1 MNKFRHRKFGH
12 LAWLIPLLLYSSDAL
27 AWGLYTHVYFAQ
39 QLVWA
44 IPLADTRFRRAV
56 CAFPAWVMAGAC
68 LPDLSLTGQHAG
80 TRDFRQTHQWDT
92 ARRLLEQ
99 ASCDEE
105 RAIALGFASH
115 LLVDIIAHNHFV
127 PVHERLW
134 VNVPMLTHAS
144 SEWAMDAHVKS
155 HVFNAPAQLLKQH
168 QDVLASFAASCFQ
181 CDPEKANRAIMLLAH
196 GDALLRGSR
205 LADGLYYAGKALDI
219 NLKRR
224 FNYYLRE
231 TSRRLVQINQ
241 VIEGR
246 DPVWH
251 PEPPLP
257 RLAHDRVRS
266 HTLRQINYHLPLPQD
281 LFLEDD
287 CMDTG
292 AFEPGT

>member
-1 MNKFRHRKFGH
+1 MNKFRHM
-12 LAWLIPLLLYSSDAL
+12 AWLFPLLLYSSDAL

-44 IPLADTRFRRAV
+44 IPLADSRFRRAV
-56 CAFPAWVMAGAC
+56 WAFPAWVMAGAC

-80 TRDFRQTHQWDT
+80 THDFKQTHQWET

-127 PVHERLW
+127 PAHEKLW

-144 SEWAMDAHVKS
+144 SEWAMDAHVKIHAFRS
-155 HVFNAPAQLLKQH
+155 PSQLLKQN
-168 QDVLASFAASCFQ
+168 QDVLAQYSASHFRCDLVAARS
-181 CDPEKANRAIMLLAH
+181 AIMLLAH
-196 GDALLRGSR
+196 GDAVLRGSR
-205 LADGLYYAGKALDI
+205 LAEGMYRAGKVLDR

-231 TSRRLVQINQ
+231 TSRRLVQINR
-241 VIEGR
+241 VIEGH
-246 DPVWH
+246 DPAWH

-257 RLAHDRVRS
+257 QLAHNRVRS
-266 HTLRQINYHLPLPQD
+266 HTWREIDCHLPLPAD
-281 LFLEDD
+281 LFLEE
-287 CMDTG
+287 
-292 AFEPGT
+292 A

>member
-1 MNKFRHRKFGH
+1 MNKYRH

-56 CAFPAWVMAGAC
+56 CAFPVWVIAGAC
-68 LPDLSLTGQHAG
+68 LPDLSLTGPHVG
-80 TRDFRQTHQWDT
+80 TQDFKQTHQWDT

-127 PVHERLW
+127 PAHEKLW
-134 VNVPMLTHAS
+134 LNIPVLTHAS
-144 SEWAMDAHVKS
+144 SEWAMDAHLKDY
-155 HVFNAPAQLLKQH
+155 VFNSPANLLRQNREA
-168 QDVLASFAASCFQ
+168 LADFASEHFC
-181 CDPEKANRAIMLLAH
+181 CDPVKTRRAIILLAQ
-196 GDALLRGSR
+196 GDAVLRVSR
-205 LADGLYYAGKALDI
+205 LAEGLYRTGKLLDR

-231 TSRRLVQINQ
+231 TSRRLVQINR
-241 VIEGR
+241 VIEGCN
-246 DPVWH
+246 PIWH

-257 RLAHDRVRS
+257 HLAHDRARS
-266 HTLRQINYHLPLPQD
+266 HTARQINCHMPLPPD
-281 LFLEDD
+281 LFLE
-287 CMDTG
+287 
-292 AFEPGT
+292 ESGTTAGI

>member
-1 MNKFRHRKFGH
+1 MNKFRH

-27 AWGLYTHVYFAQ
+27 AWGLYTHLYFAQ

-44 IPLADTRFRRAV
+44 IPFADPRFRRAV
-56 CAFPAWVMAGAC
+56 SAFPGWMMAGAC

-80 TRDFRQTHQWDT
+80 THDFKKTHQWDT

-99 ASCDEE
+99 ACDDEE

-127 PVHERLW
+127 PAHEKLW

-144 SEWAMDAHVKS
+144 SEWAMDAHVKNQ
-155 HVFNAPAQLLKQH
+155 VFHAPAKLLRQN
-168 QDVLASFAASCFQ
+168 QDGMVNFAAEHFQ
-181 CDPEKANRAIMLLAH
+181 CDPVKARCAIKLLAH
-196 GDALLRGSR
+196 GDEMLRGSR
-205 LADGLYYAGKALDI
+205 LAEGLYHIGKVLDR

-231 TSRRLVQINQ
+231 TSRRLVQINRM
-241 VIEGR
+241 IEGR
-246 DPVWH
+246 NLAWH

-257 RLAHDRVRS
+257 HLAHDRVGP

-281 LFLEDD
+281 LFLDAD
-287 CMDTG
+287 CADYRE
-292 AFEPGT
+292 ASA

>member
-1 MNKFRHRKFGH
+1 MNKFRHLKFGH

-56 CAFPAWVMAGAC
+56 GAFPAWVMAGAC

-80 TRDFRQTHQWDT
+80 TNDFRQTHQWDT

-99 ASCDEE
+99 ASSDEE

-127 PVHERLW
+127 PAHEKLW
-134 VNVPMLTHAS
+134 LNVPVLTHAS
-144 SEWAMDAHVKS
+144 SEWAMDAHVKD
-155 HVFNAPAQLLKQH
+155 HVFNPPASLLKQNR
-168 QDVLASFAASCFQ
+168 DVLTHFAAAHFQ
-181 CDPEKANRAIMLLAH
+181 CDPLKAGRAIMLLAH

-205 LADGLYYAGKALDI
+205 LADGLYQTGKVLDR

-231 TSRRLVQINQ
+231 TSRRLVQINH

-246 DPVWH
+246 NPAWH
-251 PEPPLP
+251 AEPPLP
-257 RLAHDRVRS
+257 HLAHDRVRS
-266 HTLRQINYHLPLPQD
+266 HTLRQINCHLPLPPD
-281 LFLEDD
+281 LFSE
-287 CMDTG
+287 T
-292 AFEPGT
+292 

>member
-1 MNKFRHRKFGH
+1 MKTFRHLKFGH

-56 CAFPAWVMAGAC
+56 GAFPAWVMAGAC

-80 TRDFRQTHQWDT
+80 THDFRQTHQWDT

-99 ASCDEE
+99 ASSDEE

-127 PVHERLW
+127 PAHEKLW
-134 VNVPMLTHAS
+134 LNVPVLTHAS
-144 SEWAMDAHVKS
+144 SEWAMDAHVKD
-155 HVFNAPAQLLKQH
+155 HVFNPPASLLKQNR
-168 QDVLASFAASCFQ
+168 DVLTRFAAAHFQ
-181 CDPEKANRAIMLLAH
+181 CDPAKAGSAIMLLAH

-205 LADGLYYAGKALDI
+205 LADGLYQTGKVLDR

-231 TSRRLVQINQ
+231 TSRRLVQINH

-246 DPVWH
+246 SPAWH
-251 PEPPLP
+251 AEPPLP
-257 RLAHDRVRS
+257 HLAHDRVRS
-266 HTLRQINYHLPLPQD
+266 HTLRQINCHLPLPPD
-281 LFLEDD
+281 LFSE
-287 CMDTG
+287 T
-292 AFEPGT
+292 

>member
-1 MNKFRHRKFGH
+1 MNKFRQLKFGH

-56 CAFPAWVMAGAC
+56 CAFPGWVMAGAC

-80 TRDFRQTHQWDT
+80 THDFKQTHQWDT

-99 ASCDEE
+99 ACCDEE

-127 PVHERLW
+127 PAHEKLW
-134 VNVPMLTHAS
+134 VNIPVLTHAS
-144 SEWAMDAHVKS
+144 SEWAMDAHVKN
-155 HVFNAPAQLLKQH
+155 HVFSSPAKLLKQNH
-168 QDVLASFAASCFQ
+168 DVLANFASSHFR
-181 CDPEKANRAIMLLAH
+181 CDPVKARRAIMLLAH
-196 GDALLRGSR
+196 GDAVLRGSR
-205 LADGLYYAGKALDI
+205 LADGLYHTGKLLDR

-231 TSRRLVQINQ
+231 TSRRLVQINR

-246 DPVWH
+246 NPVWH

-257 RLAHDRVRS
+257 HLAHDRVRS
-266 HTLRQINYHLPLPQD
+266 HTLRQINYHLPLPPD
-281 LFLEDD
+281 LFLEE
-287 CMDTG
+287 
-292 AFEPGT
+292 A

>member
-1 MNKFRHRKFGH
+1 MKTFRHLKFGH

-56 CAFPAWVMAGAC
+56 GAFPAWVMAGAC

-80 TRDFRQTHQWDT
+80 TNDFRQTHQWDT

-99 ASCDEE
+99 ASSDEE

-127 PVHERLW
+127 PAHEKLW
-134 VNVPMLTHAS
+134 LNVPVLTHAS
-144 SEWAMDAHVKS
+144 SEWAMDAHVKD
-155 HVFNAPAQLLKQH
+155 HVFNPPASLLKQNR
-168 QDVLASFAASCFQ
+168 DVLTHFAAAHFQ
-181 CDPEKANRAIMLLAH
+181 CDPLKAGRAIMLLAH

-205 LADGLYYAGKALDI
+205 LADGLYQTGKVLDR

-231 TSRRLVQINQ
+231 TSRRLVQINH

-246 DPVWH
+246 NPAWH
-251 PEPPLP
+251 AEPPLP
-257 RLAHDRVRS
+257 HLAHDRVRS
-266 HTLRQINYHLPLPQD
+266 HTLRQINCHLPLPPD
-281 LFLEDD
+281 LFSE
-287 CMDTG
+287 T
-292 AFEPGT
+292 

>member
-1 MNKFRHRKFGH
+1 MNKFRH
-12 LAWLIPLLLYSSDAL
+12 LAWLTPLLLYSSDAL

-56 CAFPAWVMAGAC
+56 CAFPGWVMAGAC
-68 LPDLSLTGQHAG
+68 LPDLSLTGQYAG
-80 TRDFRQTHQWDT
+80 THDFKLTHQWDT

-127 PVHERLW
+127 PAHEKLW
-134 VNVPMLTHAS
+134 MNVPILTHAS

-155 HVFNAPAQLLKQH
+155 HVYSSPAKLLKQN
-168 QDVLASFAASCFQ
+168 QNVLAHFAASHFQ
-181 CDPEKANRAIMLLAH
+181 CDPVKARRAIMLLAH
-196 GDALLRGSR
+196 GDAVLRGSR
-205 LADGLYYAGKALDI
+205 LAEGLYHTGKVLDR

-231 TSRRLVQINQ
+231 TSRRLVQINR
-241 VIEGR
+241 VLEGHN
-246 DPVWH
+246 PVWH
-251 PEPPLP
+251 PEPPMP
-257 RLAHDRVRS
+257 HLAYDRVRS
-266 HTLRQINYHLPLPQD
+266 HTLRQINYRLPLPLD
-281 LFLEDD
+281 LFLEAD
-287 CMDTG
+287 CLETS
-292 AFEPGT
+292 AWKPSA